1 VDYRA
6 DFLNLRAAIKFELP
20 HLTGGGDNQAAAAG
34 HTAISYQL
42 ITQLIG

>member
-20 HLTGGGDNQAAAAG
+20 HLTEEEITKQLQLV
-34 HTAISYQL
+34 TQLSAIS
-42 ITQLIG
+42 